1 MKQQKELVVLV
12 LLLLIAG
19 NIWYWFFF
27 RHKTSAPASAV
38 AVTQNYNR
46 LLSVENPAPHTDR
59 REAARKSEY
68 KSNGRNPFSPIAPPP
83 PSQTPGQGVK
93 RKEPSGPQVE
103 PPPPALTIPANM
115 HFFGYGTVPNGTAR
129 RAFFTDGEDVYIVSA
144 FSRSTTPVSTSKKFL
159 PDATAQQTSRSKER
173 LHPHDGA
180 APTNG
185 SKP

>member
-1 MKQQKELVVLV
+1 MKQQKKLVALVV
-12 LLLLIAG
+12 LLLIAG
-19 NIWYWFFF
+19 NIWYWFIF
-27 RHKTSAPASAV
+27 RQKTLAPTGAV
-38 AVTQNYNR
+38 AVTQNYR

-83 PSQTPGQGVK
+83 SQTPGQVVK

-129 RAFFTDGEDVYIVSA
+129 RAFFTDGEDVYIVSEGEVLLNRFRILKVNNA
-144 FSRSTTPVSTSKKFL
+144 SLDFEEVSSGRHGTANLEEQGATPS
-159 PDATAQQTSRSKER
+159 A
-173 LHPHDGA
+173 
-180 APTNG
+180 
-185 SKP
+185 